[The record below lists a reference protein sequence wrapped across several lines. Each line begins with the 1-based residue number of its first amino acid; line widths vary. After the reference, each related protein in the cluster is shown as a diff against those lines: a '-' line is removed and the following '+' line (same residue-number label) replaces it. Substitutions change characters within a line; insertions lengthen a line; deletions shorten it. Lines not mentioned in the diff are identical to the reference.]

1 MKKTARKFS
10 WKFSRNKRKYQ
21 SMETFQP
28 LFQYVK
34 GNILYNPIVW
44 AIAAVVLWIVGAAF
58 LKAWRGKDKDE
69 E

>member
-1 MKKTARKFS
+1 
-10 WKFSRNKRKYQ
+10 
-21 SMETFQP
+21 METFQP

-58 LKAWRGKDKDE
+58 LKTWREKDKDE

>member
-1 MKKTARKFS
+1 
-10 WKFSRNKRKYQ
+10 
-21 SMETFQP
+21 METFQS
-28 LFQYVK
+28 LIRYIK